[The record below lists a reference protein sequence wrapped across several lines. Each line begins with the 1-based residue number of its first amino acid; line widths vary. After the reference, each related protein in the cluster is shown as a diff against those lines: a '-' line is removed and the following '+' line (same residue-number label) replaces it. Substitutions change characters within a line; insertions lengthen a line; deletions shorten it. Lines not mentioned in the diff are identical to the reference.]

1 MDWKGSVVSTGRIA
15 LLGFRYLLAIF
26 FLSAAINK
34 WQQNYLFSDK
44 LFRVFTER
52 LAEIDPESIGA
63 LFLEHIGIPYWQPL
77 AWYVCLGETLI
88 AIGLILGLLTRLSS
102 VAAMLMMLSFAI
114 GGYYDASL
122 IILTLMFL
130 PFAIFRTGL
139 WFGLD
144 RRFNQK
150 TPSIWFG

>member
-63 LFLEHIGIPYWQPL
+63 LFLEHIGIPYWQLL

-150 TPSIWFG
+150 NPSIWFG